1 MFWKKSPVVVVK
13 FNVPTP
19 SPIPDIII
27 VVRTTEYFYGS
38 TIVKAN
44 GIRIIN
50 YFWLLLFNSYNA
62 LVKYLTLS
70 FYRRFVTS
78 SMLTTL
84 RRKSTFESKKILE
97 RLSSFECLNPYRLFL
112 KEKIYIMSTMV
123 SRCCTFDYK
132 LLGNFFCSV
141 WCHKH

>member
-1 MFWKKSPVVVVK
+1 MFLSFSRVFQYKLNSVSFWKWL
-13 FNVPTP
+13 FNDT
-19 SPIPDIII
+19 IPDIII

-44 GIRIIN
+44 GIRTIN

-112 KEKIYIMSTMV
+112 KEKILCQQWFLGAAHSTIN
-123 SRCCTFDYK
+123 C
-132 LLGNFFCSV
+132 
-141 WCHKH
+141 